1 MPLGL
6 ASIGISVVTP
16 MHDEEAC
23 VQEFLRRTDAVLAA
37 IPGDQ
42 EIVIV
47 DDGSTDR
54 TPALLDE

>member
-37 IPGDQ
+37 VYAVEDSMKPG
-42 EIVIV
+42 V
-47 DDGSTDR
+47 
-54 TPALLDE
+54 PWLDMQTLAYR